1 MARRYNRFRRYGSRA
16 TIVYRR
22 GRNFYSKN
30 RRGIVGGAFLAGAA
44 ASFVAPTTG
53 NQLAD
58 TAILAAAVAPI
69 KGLGPVKGAAQ
80 GWVLGKIVQ
89 QFIGN
94 PVQGML
100 GGQNNNNNQ
109 VV

>member
-1 MARRYNRFRRYGSRA
+1 MAGRYRRYRA
-16 TIVYRR
+16 RAGGYYRR
-22 GRNFYSKN
+22 GRAFYSKN
-30 RRGIVGGAFLAGAA
+30 RRGIIGGAFLAGAA

-89 QFIGN
+89 QFVGN
-94 PVQGML
+94 PLRSAGT
-100 GGQNNNNNQ
+100 QNNNSE

>member
-16 TIVYRR
+16 TIIYRR
-22 GRNFYSKN
+22 GRSFYGRN

-53 NQLAD
+53 NAMAD

-69 KGLGPVKGAAQ
+69 KGLGPIKGAAQ

-89 QFIGN
+89 QFVGN
-94 PVQGML
+94 PIKGL
-100 GGQNNNNNQ
+100 TTGSNTGGNE